1 MSRLTKLERL
11 LTKGKITRREF
22 ITRVSA
28 LGLTAALTPA
38 LLTTPARASIPKKGG
53 RFRMGMGGG
62 AMSDS
67 LDSATINEVIVY
79 NLNWQIRNNLVE
91 IDYKGNPIPELAESW
106 ESTPDAAKW
115 IFKLRKG
122 VQFHNGKTLD
132 AEDVIYS
139 INHHRGK
146 DSKSAAK
153 GVVEPIKDIKADG
166 KHEVVFTLSGG
177 NADFPFVLSDYH
189 LTIVP
194 AGTSGAEWEKGIGTG
209 GYILQ
214 DFEPGVRSLTKNNP
228 NYFKSGRA
236 HFDEVEILNIADT
249 NSRTS
254 ALKTKRID
262 YMQRAELK
270 TVDLLRNAPDI
281 QIIRTTGSWHYTMPM
296 FTDVAPFDNNDVRLA
311 LKYAVDRE
319 QLLKIVLRGYGSVGN
334 DHPIGPNQRFFASEL
349 PQRIYDPDKAK
360 FHLKKAGIA
369 DYTFKLR
376 VCQTLAFIDIAT
388 IYKENAA
395 EAGINIEIVK
405 EPADGYY
412 NEVWMKKPWTMTWW
426 SGRPSEDWMFS
437 LTYAA
442 DADWND
448 THWKHK
454 RFNELLLKARAELD
468 KGKRRDMYVEM
479 QGICSNEGGTVI
491 PLFKDIVE
499 AANTKVKYSNLAS
512 DTECDGG
519 KNAERWWFEA

>member
-405 EPADGYY
+405 EPANGYY